1 MTAVTNGLINLFHG
15 RWSIL
20 AQVFHSTAG
29 FPLGTLSH
37 RAVWLLA
44 RNSATRRFRILRSA
58 GTCGLAAR
66 VNSSSPSL
74 LNAGS
79 LPTTRHAGT
88 SCFSTRRE
96 PRILLEKPSNHVD
109 VSLYVFFEGH
119 RFLSNSY
126 RFFFRMIR
134 LCLAIQRILNCPYS
148 KRPITAANTR
158 FYWSR
163 YYRFASIHICMT
175 AATSS
180 RRTFLLLEKNSPW
193 RG

>member
-1 MTAVTNGLINLFHG
+1 MIDPGSSFSFHG
-15 RWSIL
+15 R
-20 AQVFHSTAG
+20 FSTGNA
-29 FPLGTLSH
+29 FPSC
-37 RAVWLLA
+37 R
-44 RNSATRRFRILRSA
+44 
-58 GTCGLAAR
+58 LAAR
-66 VNSSSPSL
+66 EKLCDATHSNFTIGRNVWPCCPVNSSSPSL

-96 PRILLEKPSNHVD
+96 PRMLLEKPSNHME